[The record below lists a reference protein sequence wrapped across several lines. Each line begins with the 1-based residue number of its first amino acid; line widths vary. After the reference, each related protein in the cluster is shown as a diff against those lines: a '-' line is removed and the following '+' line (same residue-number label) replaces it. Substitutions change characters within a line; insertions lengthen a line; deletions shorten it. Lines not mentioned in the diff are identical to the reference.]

1 MKTFAKFF
9 SGMLFNILMGVVL
22 ASFIGVDA
30 AYGAASG
37 VVLPMALGCFM
48 PGGALMEGIYTEV
61 WTGEMVKKLNAGLQ
75 ATFLNGIPD
84 YSTNVNNETIHLV
97 DVGGDPDVLVNNTTY
112 PIPIQ
117 NLEDGDIAISL
128 DKFQTKATRVTD
140 DQLYAISFDKMASV
154 IERHMDAIVTVKYKK
169 FAHALAPYSHTAK
182 TPVIQTSGETDA
194 TSGRKKIT
202 LKDIIAL
209 KRAFDNME
217 VPEDGRV
224 LVLCPDHV
232 NDLLELDQSFRDKY
246 YNYTTGKLMNM
257 YGFEIYTFVNAP
269 YFNKNGVKL
278 GYNAVPTATDH
289 KGSFAFYRPRMFR
302 AQGSTKMYYSE
313 ATTNPQTQ
321 ENLVNFRNYDIV
333 LPKKMEAI
341 GAIYSW
347 DGSTAQSKDQTA
359 AAEKRWPQVRREAA
373 AAAQAS
379 TASTT
384 GGESETD

>member
-1 MKTFAKFF
+1 MKSLMKFMT
-9 SGMLFNILMGVVL
+9 GMLFNVVMGVVL

-48 PGGALMEGIYTEV
+48 PGGALMEGVFTEV

-117 NLEDGDIAISL
+117 NLEDGDIALSL

-140 DQLYAISFDKMASV
+140 DQLYAISYDKMASV

-169 FAHALAPYSHTAK
+169 FAHALAPYNHTAK
-182 TPVIQTSGETDA
+182 TPIIQTSGETDA
-194 TSGRKKIT
+194 ASGRKKIT

-209 KRAFDNME
+209 KRAFENME

-232 NDLLELDQSFRDKY
+232 NDLLELDQSFKDKY
-246 YNYTTGKLMNM
+246 YNYTSGKLMNM
-257 YGFEIYTFVNAP
+257 YGFEVYTFVNSP

-278 GYNAVPTATDH
+278 AYNAVSTATDH
-289 KGSFAFYRPRMFR
+289 KGSFAF
-302 AQGSTKMYYSE
+302 
-313 ATTNPQTQ
+313 
-321 ENLVNFRNYDIV
+321 
-333 LPKKMEAI
+333 
-341 GAIYSW
+341 
-347 DGSTAQSKDQTA
+347 
-359 AAEKRWPQVRREAA
+359 
-373 AAAQAS
+373 
-379 TASTT
+379 
-384 GGESETD
+384 